1 MAGDAMQDRQMT
13 ITRLIAARTETVWRC
28 LTDPDLLPRWFGPEG
43 YSCRTKEIRLGE
55 GGVWRFDMI
64 GPDGRIWPNRH
75 RYFGLIAPERLEY
88 LMDADTDT
96 ELPCHV
102 LVTLAPET
110 GGVRYTLCMTF
121 PSVDACAAAR
131 NFGAEALGMTTLGKL
146 ADLAESL

>member
-1 MAGDAMQDRQMT
+1 MQGAMEGRQMT
-13 ITRLIAARTETVWRC
+13 ISRLIAARPETVWRC

-88 LMDADTDT
+88 LMDADTDA

-131 NFGAEALGMTTLGKL
+131 SFGAEALGMTTLAKL
-146 ADLAESL
+146 AALAESL